1 MVQLNDQ
8 TIAYMNRRGLHD
20 IILSAEMISS

>member
-8 TIAYMNRRGLHD
+8 TITYMNRRGLHD
-20 IILSAEMISS
+20 IILSAEMVSS